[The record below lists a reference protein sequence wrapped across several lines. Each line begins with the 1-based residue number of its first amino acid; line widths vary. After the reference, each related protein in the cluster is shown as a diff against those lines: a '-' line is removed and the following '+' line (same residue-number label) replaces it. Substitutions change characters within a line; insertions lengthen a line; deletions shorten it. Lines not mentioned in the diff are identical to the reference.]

1 MISARL
7 SVALA
12 ACCLC
17 GATQASAMN
26 LSEALQLA
34 LQHDPEI
41 RESLATYQADLE
53 AGKQETSGLLPSIGL
68 SAKANE
74 ARTDSSGIFGSTSE
88 TYPEWSAG
96 LEARQAL
103 FRLDWFAR
111 GDRADARDALAEA
124 RAASRRLQ
132 SLRKVAER
140 YFAVLVAQEGVA
152 QAKAEAAAVRE
163 SLEDTRKRYDVQL
176 VAGNDLKE
184 AQARDDVAQAQIL
197 SAEHELASARDGL
210 REITATQDLVLPS
223 LRREVT
229 FPPLMPMDAD
239 SWVKAA
245 SGNNP
250 DVLAAR
256 QQLEI
261 ARADVTSRR
270 SEASP
275 TLDLVATAARQD
287 SSEFSFGQR
296 VDDGRIGLELKVPI
310 YAGGINASRVREA
323 SAREVAAEAALQRV
337 SQQVEREARQR
348 FRNVTSD
355 LAQLNAKQNVL
366 ASSRLA
372 ETAVRNGYDAGT
384 RTITDVLDARSRVV
398 QSTLDLNRTRLGL
411 VLNLLELRMITG
423 GLSEKDFAEVD
434 RLLDVAAQATDA
446 ASEEI
451 KEQVKE

>member
-7 SVALA
+7 SVVLA
-12 ACCLC
+12 AAFLC

-26 LSEALQLA
+26 LSEALQRA
-34 LQHDPEI
+34 LKHDPEI

-53 AGKQETSGLLPSIGL
+53 AGRQETSSLLPSIGL

-74 ARTDSSGIFGSTSE
+74 ARTESSGVFGSTKES
-88 TYPEWSAG
+88 YPEWSAG
-96 LEARQAL
+96 IEARQAL

-124 RAASRRLQ
+124 NAANRRLQ

-140 YFAVLVAQEGVA
+140 YFAVLVAQEGVV
-152 QAKAEAAAVRE
+152 QARAEAAAVRE

-184 AQARDDVAQAQIL
+184 AQARDDLAQAQIL
-197 SAEHELASARDGL
+197 SAEHELASSRDAL
-210 REITATQDLVLPS
+210 QEITATSDLVLPS
-223 LRREVT
+223 LRRDVV
-229 FPPLMPMDAD
+229 FPPLLPMDVE

-245 SGNNP
+245 RGNNP

-287 SSEFSFGQR
+287 SSEFTFGQR
-296 VDDGRIGLELKVPI
+296 VDDGRVGLELKVPI

-323 SAREVAAEAALQRV
+323 AAREVAAQAALERI

-348 FRNVTSD
+348 FRSVTSD
-355 LAQLNAKQNVL
+355 VAQLNAKQNVL

-384 RTITDVLDARSRVV
+384 RTISDVLDARSRVV
-398 QSTLDLNRTRLGL
+398 QATLDLNRTRLGL
-411 VLNLLELRMITG
+411 VLNVLELRMVTG

-434 RLLDVAAQATDA
+434 RLLEVAAAQPT
-446 ASEEI
+446 EP